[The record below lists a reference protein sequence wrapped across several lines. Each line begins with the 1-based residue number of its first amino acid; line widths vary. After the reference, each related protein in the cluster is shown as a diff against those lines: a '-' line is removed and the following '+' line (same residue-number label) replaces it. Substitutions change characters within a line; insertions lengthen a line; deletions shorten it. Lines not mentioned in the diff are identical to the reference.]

1 VNLLRELDG
10 LDREQPGQPF
20 TLRIAGRL
28 IVLRAAPELSWRDLV
43 DGLHSFTGFTTWISP
58 DDAAGE
64 VLGGLPLWQMQ
75 TVMRA
80 YRQHYGL
87 PASAQQDQRLLMLL
101 GNPAYR
107 RAIEWDLHALHGLD
121 LGAEWRAR
129 RWRRLLDFVDGLPKH
144 SHFAEA
150 LAADEDLA
158 EAILDADDGKPKKVV
173 RRLSEYS
180 PEVELLTVLTDRVAE
195 LIQVTVAS
203 RGGKPRK
210 VTPMPRPASAVEK
223 VRTRRQRRRHEWTV
237 ARVYGRIGPDT
248 PPPPHS

>member
-1 VNLLRELDG
+1 MNLLRELDG

-20 TLRIAGRL
+20 TLRVAGR
-28 IVLRAAPELSWRDLV
+28 VLTLPAAQTLSWRDLV
-43 DGLHSFTGFTTWISP
+43 DGLHSLVGFVAWISP
-58 DDAAGE
+58 DDTVGE
-64 VLGGLPLWQMQ
+64 VLGGLTLWQMQ
-75 TVMRA
+75 AVIGA
-80 YRQHYGL
+80 YRQHFGL
-87 PASAQQDQRLLMLL
+87 PASPQQDQRLLMLL

-129 RWRRLLDFVDGLPKH
+129 RWRRLLDFIDALPSH

-150 LAADEDLA
+150 LAGDEDLA
-158 EAILDADDGKPKKVV
+158 EAIVDADDGTPKRPV
-173 RRLSEYS
+173 RRLSEYNA
-180 PEVELLTVLTDRVAE
+180 EVELLTVLTDRVAE

-203 RGGKPRK
+203 RGGKPRR
-210 VTPMPRPASAVEK
+210 VTPMPRPIGAVEK